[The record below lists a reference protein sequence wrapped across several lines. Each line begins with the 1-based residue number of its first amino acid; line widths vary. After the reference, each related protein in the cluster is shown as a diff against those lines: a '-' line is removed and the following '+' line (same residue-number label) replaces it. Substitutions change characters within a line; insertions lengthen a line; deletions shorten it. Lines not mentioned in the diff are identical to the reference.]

1 MTNVAQSEAEIVIR
15 IAFPDNENV
24 LYIFKEAKTID
35 PDEQIITFKHSS
47 ETVTYD
53 YLVIGL
59 GCEDNYH
66 GVKGACDFADSV
78 QSFSKARHAGMSVC
92 NLKAYGK
99 VTIVGAGLSGIEVAS
114 EIRESRSDL

>member
-1 MTNVAQSEAEIVIR
+1 DERVR
-15 IAFPDNENV
+15 
-24 LYIFKEAKTID
+24 YIFKEAETID

-99 VTIVGAGLSGIEVAS
+99 VTIVGAGLSGIEEIGRAS
-114 EIRESRSDL
+114 CRERVEGAMGAEGGERKHGG